1 MRFLFMNIIIC
12 MLITL
17 NSFSQSQIFY
27 EASFD
32 NAVHHEANISVTYQ
46 DLDQEPFSVRMS
58 RTSPGRYAIH
68 EFAKNVIDFSARD
81 ENGNFLEVRRP
92 DPYQWDI
99 YGHKGTVVINYTL
112 FANFCDGTYS
122 QIDET
127 HAHLNIPATF
137 IYAPK
142 LLNRAI
148 EIKLQ
153 PRKDLNW
160 KVATQ
165 LKPSGPD
172 QFHAPNLHYFMD
184 SPIEMSNHVVKSY
197 KINSKGKDYQ
207 IRFALHQLEGNQ
219 GFDSY
224 FDFTKNIVQ
233 EQKSVFEELPDF
245 DFNSYTFIACYLPQA
260 DKDGME
266 HRNST
271 VLTSMYP
278 LDQGGF
284 NYNIG
289 TVSHEFF
296 HAWNVE
302 RLRPLSLEPFDYED
316 ANISGELWFAEGF
329 TSYYGKLILCR
340 AGVMTP
346 DEYVKSLARDLN
358 SLINSPARKFSGP
371 IGMSQQATFVDA
383 ATSIDPVNRENTFI
397 SYYRYGSVLG
407 LALDLSLRNMDED
420 KNLDDF
426 MKMLWN
432 QYGRKEIPYELSHL
446 QNSLTAY
453 TNQEFSQ
460 KFFGQYVYKSDLPD
474 FKNLLASVG
483 IKLEKEKP
491 GQVDP
496 GAEIIVKDGKW
507 LIATNPKIGSSLY
520 NAGMVKG
527 DRIVSINGKLTHQNT
542 KPKQMMNSFSPGD
555 EIKMVYNRF
564 GDRKEAVLS
573 LQENPSLATTID
585 PKAEKSLKRKRN
597 EWLEAKRSSQKN

>member
-1 MRFLFMNIIIC
+1 
-12 MLITL
+12 
-17 NSFSQSQIFY
+17 
-27 EASFD
+27 
-32 NAVHHEANISVTYQ
+32 
-46 DLDQEPFSVRMS
+46 
-58 RTSPGRYAIH
+58 
-68 EFAKNVIDFSARD
+68 
-81 ENGNFLEVRRP
+81 
-92 DPYQWDI
+92 
-99 YGHKGTVVINYTL
+99 
-112 FANFCDGTYS
+112 
-122 QIDET
+122 
-127 HAHLNIPATF
+127 
-137 IYAPK
+137 
-142 LLNRAI
+142 
-148 EIKLQ
+148 
-153 PRKDLNW
+153 
-160 KVATQ
+160 
-165 LKPSGPD
+165 
-172 QFHAPNLHYFMD
+172 MD
-184 SPIEMSNHVVKSY
+184 SPIEMSNHVVKSF

-219 GFDSY
+219 GFDAY
-224 FDFTKNIVQ
+224 FNFTKKIVE

-245 DFNSYTFIACYLPQA
+245 DFDSYTFIACYLPQA

-271 VLTSMYP
+271 VLTSMHP

-284 NYNIG
+284 NYNIS

-340 AGVMTP
+340 AGVLTP

-426 MKMLWN
+426 MKILWN

-446 QNSLTAY
+446 ENSLTAY
-453 TNQEFSQ
+453 TSKEFSQ
-460 KFFGQYVYKSDLPD
+460 NFFGQYVYNSDLPD
-474 FKNLLASVG
+474 FENLLASVG
-483 IKLEKEKP
+483 VKLEKEEP

-527 DRIVSINGKLTHQNT
+527 DRILSINGKLTHQNT
-542 KPKQMMNSFSPGD
+542 KPKQMMNSFGPGD
-555 EIKMVYNRF
+555 EIKIVYNRF
-564 GDRKEAVLS
+564 GDRKEVVLS
-573 LQENPSLATTID
+573 LQENPSLATTLD
-585 PKAEKSLKRKRN
+585 PKAEKSSKRRRN
-597 EWLEAKRSSQKN
+597 KWLEAKRSGEKN

>member
-1 MRFLFMNIIIC
+1 MLTIIQG
-12 MLITL
+12 
-17 NSFSQSQIFY
+17 FSQSHILY

-32 NAVHHEANISVTYQ
+32 NAVHHEANISVTFK
-46 DLDQEPFSVRMS
+46 DLEQEPLSVRMS
-58 RTSPGRYAIH
+58 MTSPGRYAIH
-68 EFAKNVIDFSARD
+68 EFAKNVMGLSAKD
-81 ENGNFLEVRRP
+81 ENGKLLEVRRP

-99 YGHKGTVVINYTL
+99 YGHRGTVIINYTL

-142 LLNRAI
+142 LSKSAI
-148 EIKLQ
+148 EIKLH

-165 LKPSGPD
+165 LKPIGPD
-172 QFHAPNLHYFMD
+172 QYLAPDLHYFMD
-184 SPIEMSNHVVKSY
+184 SPIEISNHAVNKYQVKS
-197 KINSKGKDYQ
+197 KGTETQIN
-207 IRFALHQLEGNQ
+207 FALHQLDGNQ
-219 GFDSY
+219 GFDEY
-224 FDFTKNIVQ
+224 FETTKKIIE
-233 EQKSVFEELPDF
+233 EQISVFGELPDF

-271 VLTSMYP
+271 VLTSMHR

-284 NYNIG
+284 NYNIS

-302 RLRPLSLEPFDYED
+302 RLRPLSLEPFDYQG

-340 AGVMTP
+340 AGVLTK

-358 SLINSPARKFSGP
+358 SVINSPARQFSGP

-407 LALDLSLRNMDED
+407 LALDISLRNLPEN
-420 KNLDDF
+420 KNLDEF
-426 MKMLWN
+426 MKQLWN
-432 QYGRKEIPYELSHL
+432 QFGKNEIPYELSDL
-446 QNSLTAY
+446 ENSLAEY
-453 TNQEFSQ
+453 TDKDFSRL
-460 KFFGQYVYKSDLPD
+460 FFEQFIYNSEIPD
-474 FKNLLASVG
+474 FQKLLNSAGV
-483 IKLEKEKP
+483 KLEKQNP
-491 GQVDP
+491 GKVDL
-496 GAEIIVKDGKW
+496 GAEISVRDNKW
-507 LIATNPKIGSSLY
+507 HISTNPKIGSSLY
-520 NAGMVKG
+520 QAGLVKG
-527 DRIVSINGKLTHQNT
+527 DKILSLDGKLTHQKT
-542 KPKQMMNSFSPGD
+542 KPAQVMNSYQPGD
-555 EIKMVYNRF
+555 QLKVVYQRF
-564 GDRKEAVLS
+564 GIKKEATLS
-573 LQENPSLATTID
+573 LKENLNLESFLD
-585 PKAEKSLKRKRN
+585 PETDKSSKKRRN
-597 EWLEAKRSSQKN
+597 QWLESKK